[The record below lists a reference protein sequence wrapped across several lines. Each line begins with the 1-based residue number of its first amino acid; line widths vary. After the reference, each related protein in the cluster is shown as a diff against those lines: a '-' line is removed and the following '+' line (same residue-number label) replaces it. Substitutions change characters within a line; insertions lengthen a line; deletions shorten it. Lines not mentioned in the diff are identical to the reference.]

1 VTQRPTRFVSRGT
14 SRIAYDPGEPD
25 SGKPV
30 VICLHEL
37 LSDRFSF
44 ASVGAQLE
52 ADYRVITID
61 LRGHGASAS
70 LANREYGIDDLVAD
84 LESVFEREQLTGAVL
99 LGHGLGAAIALA
111 TAVIRP
117 ELVQSLVLI
126 DPDLGAT
133 GAEPGE
139 RESAE
144 RAADASYKEL
154 HERAISLLHGV
165 DWQQRAG
172 TDRAKVMRR
181 NAPSLAALLTALNR
195 CGFTEFQMAALTTP
209 VEIVRS
215 GSASAAITGQA
226 RFIANRAQLATT
238 HLMPATLLP
247 AALFDDAQSQQI
259 AAIVRSTVSQ
269 PR

>member
-1 VTQRPTRFVSRGT
+1 MTQRPTRFVSRGT
-14 SRIAYDPGEPD
+14 SRIAYDPGNPD
-25 SGKPV
+25 PGKPV

-44 ASVGAQLE
+44 AAVAAQLE
-52 ADYRVITID
+52 PEFRVITID

-70 LANREYGIDDLVAD
+70 LANRQYGIDDLVAD
-84 LESVFEREQLTGAVL
+84 LEAVFEREQLTGAIL

-111 TAVIRP
+111 AAVIRP
-117 ELVQSLVLI
+117 DLVQSLVVI

-139 RESAE
+139 RASTE

-154 HERAISLLHGV
+154 HERAIALLHGT
-165 DWQQRAG
+165 DWQQLAG
-172 TDRAKVMRR
+172 ADRARVMRR

-195 CGFTEFQMAALTTP
+195 CIFTEFQMTALTMP

-215 GSASAAITGQA
+215 GSASAAVTAQA

-238 HLMPATLLP
+238 HLMPAALLP
-247 AALFDDAQSQQI
+247 AALLDDVQSRQI
-259 AAIVRSTVSQ
+259 AAVVRSNA
-269 PR
+269 PKPH